1 MSRVE
6 LDQRSRE
13 ASLRIE
19 QIDRLF
25 KPPVKVRDSRF
36 LRLVY
41 LLSPGTCSAT
51 PQCSPC
57 FFSASVCRSSSTERS
72 EKGASAGIIALHLHG
87 QLGADYGPSRG
98 GDEW

>member
-1 MSRVE
+1 VSRVE

-13 ASLRIE
+13 ASLRLE
-19 QIDRLF
+19 QIERLL
-25 KPPVKVRDSRF
+25 KPPVRVRHSRF

-72 EKGASAGIIALHLHG
+72 EKGHGPALLR
-87 QLGADYGPSRG
+87 AEANDR
-98 GDEW
+98 